1 MADTMTG
8 LKRTN
13 YCGETTSALTGQ
25 EVVVCGWV
33 QKIGRASCRERV
45 YVLV

>member
-1 MADTMTG
+1 MDSMTG

-13 YCGETTSALTGQ
+13 YCGDLRTSDIGK

-33 QKIGRASCRERV
+33 AKQGIWVRLF
-45 YVLV
+45 Y